1 MVQNKH
7 DLYQQLA
14 TKSLLETQKKI
25 KVLYDYEML
34 IGEGK
39 KFYLNIET
47 RQFVPITAGKVI
59 TRMTETTDEQGR
71 HIVYAENQKI
81 LVSASEIISIGFN

>member
-1 MVQNKH
+1 MVEKTH
-7 DLYQQLA
+7 DLYQKLT
-14 TKSLLETQKKI
+14 TKALLETQKKI

-34 IGEGK
+34 VGEGK
-39 KFYLNIET
+39 KFYMNIET

-71 HIVYAENQKI
+71 HIVYTENQKI
-81 LVSASEIISIGFN
+81 LVPASDIITIGFN

>member
-7 DLYQQLA
+7 DLYQQLT
-14 TKSLLETQKKI
+14 TKALLETQKKI

-34 IGEGK
+34 VGEGK
-39 KFYLNIET
+39 KFYMNIET

-71 HIVYAENQKI
+71 HIVYAENQKVLI
-81 LVSASEIISIGFN
+81 PASDIISIGFN

>member
-7 DLYQQLA
+7 DLYQQLT
-14 TKSLLETQKKI
+14 TKALLETQKKI

-34 IGEGK
+34 VGEGK
-39 KFYLNIET
+39 KFYMNIET

-59 TRMTETTDEQGR
+59 TRMTEEADEQGR
-71 HIVYAENQKI
+71 HIVYAENQKV
-81 LVSASEIISIGFN
+81 LVPASDIISIGLN